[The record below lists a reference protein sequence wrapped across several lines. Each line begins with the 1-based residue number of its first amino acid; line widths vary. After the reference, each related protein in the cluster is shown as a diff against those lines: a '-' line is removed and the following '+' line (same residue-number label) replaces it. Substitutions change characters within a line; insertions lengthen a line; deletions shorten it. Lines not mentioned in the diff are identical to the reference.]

1 MARTSRR
8 QYYQDLRQRVIKK
21 WAAGMSERKIGRH
34 LDMPRASVQ
43 TIIRLQMKHGHVN
56 LKPHP
61 SLAAVT
67 SVTIAV
73 SDLIRDRIH
82 EAGLDG
88 TSARKKPYL
97 NPNHRRKRFAYA
109 NKFKNQTAGFWKR
122 VLFTDEAARHIWPSV
137 CLAETSRG
145 LRRQMYQAYIQV

>member
-73 SDLIRDRIH
+73 SYGKSRSAVRNRSLRRCQRRSSDPSQ
-82 EAGLDG
+82 G
-88 TSARKKPYL
+88 TSSE
-97 NPNHRRKRFAYA
+97 
-109 NKFKNQTAGFWKR
+109 TAFTKR
-122 VLFTDEAARHIWPSV
+122 VLTARRLERNP
-137 CLAETSRG
+137 T
-145 LRRQMYQAYIQV
+145 